1 MKKIISILLAVII
14 AFSTVAIGASAY
26 TMEGEGAWIGVD
38 GDKAYINP
46 GDTKAIPV
54 SIAANIAADELKDN
68 QGTAIDMATAVM
80 TVPFS
85 FETDAMSPIAGVEL
99 ADAVKAAG
107 ATLTVDDTKTT
118 DTFVDGTVTIPLS
131 LIKGSNSIVVLNL
144 TVKMDETWEVK
155 DYHAINPV
163 QVKVNEK
170 HLKDGAV
177 ITDANQT
184 KVVIGLIPADFTIDC
199 VPYKPNFF
207 ERAIEWIKQKLTMIP
222 VLIQTLNSYLL
233 NDPLSEPK
241 WVAGIR
247 EREERDKAE
256 MEQQQQVEFDS
267 VA

>member
-38 GDKAYINP
+38 GDKAYANP
-46 GDTKAIPV
+46 GDTKTIPV
-54 SIAANIAADELKDN
+54 SFAANIAADELKDN
-68 QGTAIDMATAVM
+68 QGTLIDTASAVV
-80 TVPFS
+80 TFNFS
-85 FETDAMSPIAGVEL
+85 FETDAMSPITGVEL

-107 ATLTVDDTKTT
+107 ATLTMNDDKTT
-118 DTFVDGTVTIPLS
+118 DTFVDGTVSFPLS
-131 LIKGSNSIVVLNL
+131 IIKDSNSFEILNV
-144 TVKMDETWEVK
+144 TVKMDAEWEVK
-155 DYHAINPV
+155 DYHATTPV

-177 ITDANQT
+177 ITDDNQT
-184 KVVIGLIPADFTIDC
+184 KVTIGLMPADFIIDA

-207 ERAIEWIKQKLTMIP
+207 ERAIEWIKQKLTMLP

-241 WVAGIR
+241 WVAGVR